1 MLHDKS
7 GNVAIMFALSLIPLM
22 LAIGMAV
29 DVTKVLSTRMQLQ
42 DALDAATLAALAE
55 YTPDDKRAQVAE
67 ATFNASLS
75 PELLAASPKLNI
87 TFTGSGNTR
96 SAVASFTAAAP
107 LAFAG
112 ILGTPTMDVSGQTTA
127 GIEVGGSMDISL
139 WLDASASMGV
149 AATEKDRDSLQKIA
163 GCAFA

>member
-1 MLHDKS
+1 MFHDKS

-107 LAFAG
+107 LA
-112 ILGTPTMDVSGQTTA
+112 
-127 GIEVGGSMDISL
+127 
-139 WLDASASMGV
+139 
-149 AATEKDRDSLQKIA
+149 
-163 GCAFA
+163 